1 MGAEL
6 ISSSAMGTDLNSCF
20 SAYFR
25 SASRLELELLFFPA
39 AARPAER
46 PAEGSSGVGCSS
58 SWTASSRFCL
68 TNLPSLSRFLWR
80 VRPALN
86 LVPLLS
92 GRFCD
97 PDLFR
102 DPDRS
107 SPASPSI
114 LELESPSPDSPS
126 VQLRPELSS

>member
-6 ISSSAMGTDLNSCF
+6 ISSSAMGTDLISCF

-80 VRPALN
+80 VRHALH
-86 LVPLLS
+86 LVSFL
-92 GRFCD
+92 FCRVCH
-97 PDLFR
+97 PGQFL
-102 DPDRS
+102 
-107 SPASPSI
+107 
-114 LELESPSPDSPS
+114 DS
-126 VQLRPELSS
+126 R